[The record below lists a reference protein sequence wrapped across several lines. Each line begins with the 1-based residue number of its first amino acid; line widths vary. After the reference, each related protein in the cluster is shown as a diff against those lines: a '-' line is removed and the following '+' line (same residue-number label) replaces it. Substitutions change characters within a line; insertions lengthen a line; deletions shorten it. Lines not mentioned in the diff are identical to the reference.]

1 MEMNVFSYLLGIVQ
15 GELEALSGAG
25 ALPEGL
31 DLEGVSVEP
40 PREAEHGD
48 AACNAALVLAR
59 QARRKPREIA
69 ESLAAQL
76 EGRAEIRAVEVA
88 GPGFVNLR
96 LTDDFWRTRLAE
108 LLATGP
114 GYGAEDIGGGKA
126 VNVEYVSANPTG
138 PLHIGHARG
147 AVVGDALAN
156 LLAHMGFAVTRE
168 YYVNDAGAQVG
179 TLARSVH
186 ARYREAC
193 GEEIG
198 AIPEGLYP
206 GDYLVP
212 VGEALAARD
221 GRRWLDRPEESWL
234 PEVRDF
240 AIDAMMDLVRADL
253 DALGVRHD
261 LFRSERAL
269 VGEGRVDDA
278 YAALE
283 EAGLIYSGVLEPP
296 KGRRDEDWEPREQS
310 LFRATAFGD
319 DSDRPLRKSDGT
331 WTYFATDIAYHRDK
345 VERGFGDLID
355 VWGADHG
362 GYVKRMKAAVSALSG
377 DRAALDVK
385 ICQMVKL
392 LDDGT
397 PVAMSKRAGRFVT
410 LREVVDEVGKDV
422 VRFIMLTRRNDA
434 PLEFDLR
441 RVTEQSRDNPVFYVQ
456 YAHARACSAL
466 RRGAE
471 IVPEAELAPAALAGT
486 DLSSLDDA
494 AELELIR
501 RLCQWPR
508 VLAGAALA
516 HEPHRIAFHLQELAG
531 AFHLLWTRGK
541 DDARLRFVDAA
552 RPAETRARL
561 ALISAVKIVIAE
573 GLALFGVEPMQ
584 EMR

>member
-1 MEMNVFSYLLGIVQ
+1 MNVFSHLSEIIHKKIE
-15 GELEALSGAG
+15 ELCDAG
-25 ALPEGL
+25 ALPAGL
-31 DLEGVSVEP
+31 DLSAVQVEP

-48 AACNAALVLAR
+48 AACNAALVLAK

-69 ESLAAQL
+69 EHLAERLQ
-76 EGRAEIRAVEVA
+76 ERVEIRSVEVA

-96 LTDDFWRTRLAE
+96 LTDDFWWARLAE

-114 GYGAEDIGGGKA
+114 GYGADDLGQGQRI
-126 VNVEYVSANPTG
+126 NVEYVSANPTG
-138 PLHIGHARG
+138 PLHVGHARG

-168 YYVNDAGAQVG
+168 YYVNDAGAQVD
-179 TLARSVH
+179 TLAHSVH

-193 GEEIG
+193 GEAIG
-198 AIPEGLYP
+198 TIPEGLYP

-221 GRRWLDRPEESWL
+221 GRRWLGAPEAVWL
-234 PEVRDF
+234 PEVRSF
-240 AIDAMMDLVRADL
+240 AIDAMMDLVREDL

-278 YAALE
+278 YTALKG
-283 EAGLIYSGVLEPP
+283 AGLIYSGVLEPP
-296 KGRRDEDWEPREQS
+296 KGKRDDDWEPREQS
-310 LFRATAFGD
+310 LFRATEFGD
-319 DSDRPLRKSDGT
+319 DTDRPLRKSDGT
-331 WTYFATDIAYHRDK
+331 WTYFATDIAYHSDK
-345 VERGFGDLID
+345 IERGFADLID

-362 GYVKRMKAAVSALSG
+362 GYVKRMTAAVAAISNGS
-377 DRAALDVK
+377 AALDVK

-392 LDDGT
+392 LDDGE

-410 LREVVDEVGKDV
+410 LRDVVDEVGRDV

-441 RVTEQSRDNPVFYVQ
+441 KVLEQSRDNPVFYVQ

-471 IVPEAELAPAALAGT
+471 IVPESELTPAALAGA
-486 DLSSLDDA
+486 DLTCLDDP
-494 AELELIR
+494 AELDLIR

-516 HEPHRIAFHLQELAG
+516 HEPHRIAYHLQELAS

-541 DDARLRFVDAA
+541 DDARLRFVDAE
-552 RPAETRARL
+552 RPSETRARL
-561 ALISAVKIVIAE
+561 ALISGVRIVIAE
-573 GLALFGVEPMQ
+573 GLALFGVEPVQ

>member
-1 MEMNVFSYLLGIVQ
+1 MNVYSYLSDVIRM
-15 GELEALSGAG
+15 EIEALCDAG
-25 ALPEGL
+25 ALPAGL
-31 DLEGVSVEP
+31 DLASVSVEP

-48 AACNAALVLAR
+48 AACNAALVLAK

-69 ESLAAQL
+69 EHLAERM
-76 EGRAEIRAVEVA
+76 EGRVEIRAAEVA

-96 LTDDFWRTRLAE
+96 LTDEFWWARLSE
-108 LLATGP
+108 LLQTGP
-114 GYGAEDIGGGKA
+114 GYGATNLGGGRP

-138 PLHIGHARG
+138 PLHVGHARG
-147 AVVGDALAN
+147 TVVGDALAN

-168 YYVNDAGAQVG
+168 YYVNDAGAQVD

-193 GEEIG
+193 GEDIG
-198 AIPEGLYP
+198 TIPEGLYP
-206 GDYLVP
+206 GDYLIP

-221 GRRWLDRPEESWL
+221 GLRWLEETESAWL
-234 PEVRDF
+234 PEVRRF

-261 LFRSERAL
+261 VFRSEREL
-269 VGEGRVDDA
+269 VDEGRVDDA

-283 EAGLIYSGVLEPP
+283 AADLIYRGVLEPP
-296 KGRRDEDWEPREQS
+296 KGKRDEDWEPREQS
-310 LFRATAFGD
+310 LFRATDFGD
-319 DSDRPLRKSDGT
+319 DTDRPLRKSDGA

-345 VERGFGDLID
+345 IERGFSDLID

-362 GYVKRMKAAVSALSG
+362 GYVKRMKAAVTAISG
-377 DRAALDVK
+377 DSASLDVK

-392 LDDGT
+392 LDGGE

-410 LREVVDEVGKDV
+410 LRDVVDEVGRDV

-471 IVPEAELAPAALAGT
+471 IVPEPELASAALARA
-486 DLSSLDDA
+486 DLTSLDDP
-494 AELELIR
+494 AELDLIR

-508 VLAGAALA
+508 VLVGAAHA
-516 HEPHRIAFHLQELAG
+516 HEPHRIAFHLQELA
-531 AFHLLWTRGK
+531 ADFHLLWTRGK
-541 DDARLRFVDAA
+541 DDPRLRFVDEE
-552 RPAETRARL
+552 RPVETRARL

-573 GLALFGVEPMQ
+573 GLALFGVEPVQ

>member
-1 MEMNVFSYLLGIVQ
+1 MNVFSHLLEVVQ
-15 GELEALSGAG
+15 GEIEALSGTG
-25 ALPEGL
+25 ALPAGL
-31 DLEGVSVEP
+31 DLGAVSVEP
-40 PREAEHGD
+40 PREAAHGD

-69 ESLAAQL
+69 ESLAARL
-76 EGRAEIRAVEVA
+76 EGRAEIGAVEVA

-96 LTDDFWRTRLAE
+96 LTDDFWRARLAE
-108 LLATGP
+108 LLAAGP
-114 GYGAEDIGGGKA
+114 GYGAENLGQGRP

-138 PLHIGHARG
+138 PLHVGHARG

-168 YYVNDAGAQVG
+168 YYVNDAGAQVD

-193 GEEIG
+193 GEEVG

-212 VGEALAARD
+212 VGAALEARD
-221 GRRWLDRPEESWL
+221 GRRWLDEAEEVWL
-234 PEVRDF
+234 PEVRAF
-240 AIDAMMDLVRADL
+240 ATDAMMDLVRADL

-283 EAGLIYSGVLEPP
+283 AAGLIYRGVLEPP
-296 KGRRDEDWEPREQS
+296 KGRRDEDWEPREQT

-319 DSDRPLRKSDGT
+319 DSDRPLRKSDGS

-345 VERGFGDLID
+345 VERGFADLID

-377 DRAALDVK
+377 DGATLDIK

-392 LDDGT
+392 MEGGE

-410 LREVVDEVGKDV
+410 LREVVDEVGRDV

-466 RRGAE
+466 RRAAE
-471 IVPEAELAPAALAGT
+471 FVPEARLAPAALAGA
-486 DLSSLDDA
+486 DLSPLEDA
-494 AELELIR
+494 AELDLIR

-516 HEPHRIAFHLQELAG
+516 HEPHRIAFHLQELA
-531 AFHLLWTRGK
+531 ADFHLLWTRGR
-541 DDARLRFVDAA
+541 DDARLRFVDAE
-552 RPAETRARL
+552 RPAETLARL
-561 ALISAVKIVIAE
+561 ALISAVKIAIAE
-573 GLALFGVEPMQ
+573 GLALFGVEPVQ

>member
-1 MEMNVFSYLLGIVQ
+1 MNVFSHLSEIVRK
-15 GELEALSGAG
+15 EIEEMCDAG
-25 ALPEGL
+25 ALPAGI
-31 DLEGVSVEP
+31 DLSAVLVEP

-48 AACNAALVLAR
+48 AACNAALVLAK

-69 ESLAAQL
+69 EHLAERLQ
-76 EGRAEIRAVEVA
+76 EHAEVRSVEVA

-96 LTDDFWRTRLAE
+96 LTDDFWWARLAE

-114 GYGAEDIGGGKA
+114 GYGAGDLGQGQRI
-126 VNVEYVSANPTG
+126 NVEYVSANPTG
-138 PLHIGHARG
+138 PLHVGHARG

-168 YYVNDAGAQVG
+168 YYVNDAGAQVD

-193 GEEIG
+193 GEAIG
-198 AIPEGLYP
+198 EIPEGLYP

-212 VGEALAARD
+212 VGEALSARD
-221 GRRWLDRPEESWL
+221 GRRWLAEPEAVWL
-234 PEVRDF
+234 PEVRSF
-240 AIDAMMDLVRADL
+240 AIKAMMDLVREDL
-253 DALGVRHD
+253 DALGVQHD

-278 YAALE
+278 YTALE
-283 EAGLIYSGVLEPP
+283 GAGLIYSGVLEPP
-296 KGRRDEDWEPREQS
+296 KGKRDEDWEPREQS
-310 LFRATAFGD
+310 LFRATEFGD
-319 DSDRPLRKSDGT
+319 DTDRPLKKSDGT

-345 VERGFGDLID
+345 IERGFADLID

-362 GYVKRMKAAVSALSG
+362 GYVKRMKAAVAAISNDSAT
-377 DRAALDVK
+377 LDVK

-392 LDDGT
+392 LDDGE

-410 LREVVDEVGKDV
+410 LRDVVDEVGRDV

-441 RVTEQSRDNPVFYVQ
+441 KVLEQSRDNPVFYVQ

-471 IVPEAELAPAALAGT
+471 IVPENELTPAALASA
-486 DLSSLDDA
+486 DLTCLDDP
-494 AELELIR
+494 AELDLIR

-508 VLAGAALA
+508 VLAGAAIA
-516 HEPHRIAFHLQELAG
+516 HEPHRIAYHLQELAA

-541 DDARLRFVDAA
+541 DDARLRFVDAE
-552 RPAETRARL
+552 RPSETHARL
-561 ALISAVKIVIAE
+561 ALISAVRIVIAE
-573 GLALFGVEPMQ
+573 GLALFGVEPVQ

>member
-1 MEMNVFSYLLGIVQ
+1 MNVFSHLLDIVRSEL
-15 GELEALSGAG
+15 GELSSAG
-25 ALPEGL
+25 ELPPGL
-31 DLEGVSVEP
+31 DLSAVSVEP
-40 PREAEHGD
+40 PREAAHGD
-48 AACNAALVLAR
+48 AACNAAMVLAR

-69 ESLAAQL
+69 AQL
-76 EGRAEIRAVEVA
+76 ATRLEAHADFRSVEVA

-96 LTDDFWRTRLAE
+96 LTDEFWRARLAE

-114 GYGAEDIGGGKA
+114 GYGAQDLGRSRR
-126 VNVEYVSANPTG
+126 VNVEYVSTNPTG
-138 PLHIGHARG
+138 PLHVGHARG

-168 YYVNDAGAQVG
+168 YYVNDAGAQVD

-193 GEEIG
+193 GEAIG

-221 GRRWLDRPEESWL
+221 GRRWLEEPESDWL
-234 PEVRDF
+234 PEVRRF

-253 DALGVRHD
+253 DGLGVRHD
-261 LFRSERAL
+261 VFRSEREL
-269 VGEGRVDDA
+269 VDEGRVDDA
-278 YAALE
+278 FAALE
-283 EAGLIYSGVLEPP
+283 AAGLIYSGVLEPP
-296 KGRRDEDWEPREQS
+296 KGKRDEDWEPREQS

-319 DSDRPLRKSDGT
+319 DTDRPLRKSDGT

-345 VERGFGDLID
+345 IERGFADLID

-362 GYVKRMKAAVSALSG
+362 GYVKRMKAAVSALSA
-377 DRAALDVK
+377 DSATLDIK

-392 LDDGT
+392 LDGGE
-397 PVAMSKRAGRFVT
+397 PVAMSKRSGRFVT
-410 LREVVDEVGKDV
+410 LRDVVDEVGRDV

-434 PLEFDLR
+434 PLDFDLR

-466 RRGAE
+466 RRGAG
-471 IVPEAELAPAALAGT
+471 IVNEAELTPAALAHV
-486 DLSSLDDA
+486 DLAYLDDP
-494 AELELIR
+494 AEIDLIR

-516 HEPHRIAFHLQELAG
+516 HEPHRIAFHLQELAA
-531 AFHLLWTRGK
+531 AFHLLWTKGK
-541 DDARLRFVDAA
+541 DDVRLRFIDAE

-561 ALISAVKIVIAE
+561 ALISGVKLVIAE
-573 GLALFGVEPMQ
+573 GLALFGVEPVQ

>member
-1 MEMNVFSYLLGIVQ
+1 MNVFRYLSDVIET
-15 GELEALSGAG
+15 ELEALCNAG
-25 ALPEGL
+25 ALPAGL
-31 DLEGVSVEP
+31 DLSAVTVEP

-59 QARRKPREIA
+59 QARRKPRDIA
-69 ESLAAQL
+69 ENLAERM
-76 EGRAEIRAVEVA
+76 EGRAEVRAAEVA

-96 LTDDFWRTRLAE
+96 LTDKFWWARLAE

-114 GYGAEDIGGGKA
+114 GYGAQDLGRGQS

-138 PLHIGHARG
+138 PLHVGHARG

-156 LLAHMGFAVTRE
+156 LLKHMGFAVTRE
-168 YYVNDAGAQVG
+168 YYVNDAGAQVD

-186 ARYREAC
+186 ARYREGC
-193 GEEIG
+193 GETIG

-206 GDYLVP
+206 GDYLIP
-212 VGEALAARD
+212 VGEDLAARD
-221 GRRWLDRPEESWL
+221 GRRWLEEPEPVWL
-234 PEVRDF
+234 PEIRRF

-261 LFRSERAL
+261 VFRSEREL
-269 VGEGRVDDA
+269 VDEGRVDDA

-283 EAGLIYSGVLEPP
+283 AADLIYSGMLEPP
-296 KGRRDEDWEPREQS
+296 KGKRDEDWEPREQS

-319 DSDRPLRKSDGT
+319 DTDRPLRKSDGT

-345 VERGFGDLID
+345 IERGFTDLID

-362 GYVKRMKAAVSALSG
+362 GYVKRMKAAVSALSSNSVS
-377 DRAALDVK
+377 LDVK

-392 LDDGT
+392 LDGGE
-397 PVAMSKRAGRFVT
+397 PMAMSKRAGRFVT
-410 LREVVDEVGKDV
+410 LRDVIDEVGRDV

-441 RVTEQSRDNPVFYVQ
+441 QVTEQSRDNPVFYVQ

-466 RRGAE
+466 RRGAG
-471 IVPEAELAPAALAGT
+471 VLPESELAPSALARA
-486 DLSSLDDA
+486 DLACLDDQ
-494 AELELIR
+494 AELDLIR

-508 VLAGAALA
+508 VLTGAALA
-516 HEPHRIAFHLQELAG
+516 HEPHRIAFHLQELAA

-541 DDARLRFVDAA
+541 DDPRLRIVDAE

-573 GLALFGVEPMQ
+573 GLALFGVEPVQ

>member
-1 MEMNVFSYLLGIVQ
+1 MNVFSYLSDIVE
-15 GELEALSGAG
+15 GEIEALSAAG
-25 ALPEGL
+25 ALPAGL
-31 DLEGVSVEP
+31 DLSAVSVEP
-40 PREAEHGD
+40 PREAAHGD

-69 ESLAAQL
+69 GMLAARL
-76 EGRAEIRAVEVA
+76 EEQAEIRAVEVA

-96 LTDDFWRTRLAE
+96 LSDDFWRARLAG

-114 GYGAEDIGGGKA
+114 GYGAEDLGRGRR

-138 PLHIGHARG
+138 PLHVGHARG

-156 LLAHMGFAVTRE
+156 LLQHMGFAVTRE
-168 YYVNDAGAQVG
+168 YYVNDAGAQVD

-193 GEEIG
+193 GEAVG

-212 VGEALAARD
+212 VGAALAARD
-221 GRRWLDRPEESWL
+221 GRRWLGEPEAAWL
-234 PEVRDF
+234 PEVRRF
-240 AIDAMMDLVRADL
+240 ATDAMMDLVRGDL

-278 YAALE
+278 CAALE
-283 EAGLIYSGVLEPP
+283 AAGLIYRGVLDAP
-296 KGRRDEDWEPREQS
+296 KGKRDEDWEPREQS

-319 DSDRPLRKSDGT
+319 DSDRPLAKSDGS

-345 VERGFGDLID
+345 IERGFADLID

-362 GYVKRMKAAVSALSG
+362 GYVKRMKAAVSALSDG
-377 DRAALDVK
+377 DAALDVK

-392 LDDGT
+392 LDGGE

-410 LREVVDEVGKDV
+410 LRDVVDEVGRDV

-471 IVPEAELAPAALAGT
+471 VVPEAELAPAALARA
-486 DLSSLDDA
+486 DLAALDDA
-494 AELELIR
+494 AELDLIR

-516 HEPHRIAFHLQELAG
+516 HEPHRIAFHLQELSG

-541 DDARLRFVDAA
+541 DDARLRFVDAE

-561 ALISAVKIVIAE
+561 ALISGVKIVIAE
-573 GLALFGVEPMQ
+573 GLALFGVEPVQ
-584 EMR
+584 EM

>member
-1 MEMNVFSYLLGIVQ
+1 MNVFSYLSDSVRA
-15 GELEALSGAG
+15 ELEALCEAG
-25 ALPEGL
+25 ALPAGL
-31 DLEGVSVEP
+31 DLSSVSVEP
-40 PREAEHGD
+40 PREVEHGD
-48 AACNAALVLAR
+48 AACNAALVLAK
-59 QARRKPREIA
+59 QARRKPRDIA
-69 ESLAAQL
+69 ERLAERM
-76 EGRAEIRAVEVA
+76 EGRAEIRAAEVA

-96 LTDDFWRTRLAE
+96 LTDEFWWARLAE
-108 LLATGP
+108 LLETGA
-114 GYGAEDIGGGKA
+114 GYGATNLGGGQP

-138 PLHIGHARG
+138 PLHVGHARG

-156 LLAHMGFAVTRE
+156 LLSHMGFAVTRE
-168 YYVNDAGAQVG
+168 YYVNDAGAQVD

-193 GEEIG
+193 GETIG
-198 AIPEGLYP
+198 TIAEGLYP

-221 GRRWLDRPEESWL
+221 GRRWLDEPESVWL
-234 PEVRDF
+234 PEVRRF
-240 AIDAMMDLVRADL
+240 ATQAMMDLVRADL

-261 LFRSERAL
+261 LFRSEREL

-283 EAGLIYSGVLEPP
+283 AADLIYSGVLEPP
-296 KGRRDEDWEPREQS
+296 KGKRDEDWEPREQS
-310 LFRATAFGD
+310 LFRATSFGD
-319 DSDRPLRKSDGT
+319 DTDRALRKSDGT

-345 VERGFGDLID
+345 IERGFADLID

-362 GYVKRMKAAVSALSG
+362 GYVKRMKAAVSAVSG
-377 DRAALDVK
+377 DSASLDVK

-392 LDDGT
+392 LDGGE

-410 LREVVDEVGKDV
+410 LRDVVDEVGRDV

-466 RRGAE
+466 RRGSG
-471 IVPEAELAPAALAGT
+471 IVPESELTPSALACADLARLENPAEL
-486 DLSSLDDA
+486 D
-494 AELELIR
+494 LIR

-508 VLAGAALA
+508 VLAGAAHA
-516 HEPHRIAFHLQELAG
+516 HEPHRIAFHLQELAA

-541 DDARLRFVDAA
+541 DDPRLRIVDGE

-573 GLALFGVEPMQ
+573 GLALFGVEPVQ

>member
-1 MEMNVFSYLLGIVQ
+1 MNVFSHLTCVIHEEIERLCK
-15 GELEALSGAG
+15 AG
-25 ALPEGL
+25 TLPAGL
-31 DLEGVSVEP
+31 DLSAVSVEP

-48 AACNAALVLAR
+48 AACNAALVLAK

-69 ESLAAQL
+69 EHLAERLQ
-76 EGRAEIRAVEVA
+76 ERAECRSVEVA

-96 LTDDFWRTRLAE
+96 LTADFWWARLAE
-108 LLATGP
+108 LLTTGP
-114 GYGAEDIGGGKA
+114 GYGADDLGHGRRI
-126 VNVEYVSANPTG
+126 NVEYVSANPTG
-138 PLHIGHARG
+138 PLHVGHARG

-168 YYVNDAGAQVG
+168 YYVNDAGAQVD

-193 GEEIG
+193 GETIG

-212 VGEALAARD
+212 VGAALADRD
-221 GRRWLDRPEESWL
+221 GRRWLEEPESVWL
-234 PEVRDF
+234 PKIRSF
-240 AIDAMMDLVRADL
+240 AIEAMMDLVGEDL
-253 DALGVRHD
+253 ETLGVRHD
-261 LFRSERAL
+261 LFRSEHAL

-278 YAALE
+278 YAVLE
-283 EAGLIYSGVLEPP
+283 KAGLIYDGVLEPP
-296 KGRRDEDWEPREQS
+296 KGKRDEDWEPREQS

-319 DSDRPLRKSDGT
+319 DTDRPLRKSDGT

-345 VERGFGDLID
+345 IERGFAEMID

-362 GYVKRMKAAVSALSG
+362 GYVKRMKAAVSALSNE
-377 DRAALDVK
+377 AATLDVK

-392 LDDGT
+392 LDDGE

-410 LREVVDEVGKDV
+410 LRDVVDEVGRDV

-441 RVTEQSRDNPVFYVQ
+441 KVLEQSRDNPVFYVQ

-471 IVPEAELAPAALAGT
+471 LVPEAELTPAALART
-486 DLSSLDDA
+486 DFTCLDDP
-494 AELELIR
+494 AELDLIR

-516 HEPHRIAFHLQELAG
+516 HEPHRLAFHLQELAG

-541 DDARLRFVDAA
+541 DDARLRFVDAE

-573 GLALFGVEPMQ
+573 GLALFGVEPVQ

>member
-1 MEMNVFSYLLGIVQ
+1 MNVFSYLLEVIQ
-15 GELEALSGAG
+15 GEIQGLSSAG
-25 ALPEGL
+25 TLPAGL
-31 DLEGVSVEP
+31 DLGAVSVEP
-40 PREAEHGD
+40 PREAAHGD

-59 QARRKPREIA
+59 QVRRKPREIA
-69 ESLAAQL
+69 DSLAARL

-96 LTDDFWRTRLAE
+96 LTDEFWRARLAE
-108 LLATGP
+108 LLATGA
-114 GYGAEDIGGGKA
+114 GYGAEDIGQGRP

-138 PLHIGHARG
+138 PLHVGHARG

-156 LLAHMGFAVTRE
+156 LLQHMGFAVTRE
-168 YYVNDAGAQVG
+168 YYVNDAGAQVD

-193 GEEIG
+193 GEAIG

-221 GRRWLDRPEESWL
+221 GRRWLDEAEEAWL
-234 PEVRDF
+234 PEIRAF
-240 AIDAMMDLVRADL
+240 ATCAMMDLVRADL
-253 DALGVRHD
+253 EALGVRHD

-269 VGEGRVDDA
+269 VGEGRVDGA

-283 EAGLIYSGVLEPP
+283 ADGLIYRGVLEPP
-296 KGRRDEDWEPREQS
+296 KGKRDEDWEPREQS

-345 VERGFGDLID
+345 VERGFSDLID

-377 DRAALDVK
+377 DGARLDVK

-410 LREVVDEVGKDV
+410 LREVVDEVGRDV

-471 IVPEAELAPAALAGT
+471 VVPEAALAPAALAGI
-486 DLSSLDDA
+486 DLSALEDA
-494 AELELIR
+494 AELDLIR
-501 RLCQWPR
+501 RLCQWPK
-508 VLAGAALA
+508 VLAGATLA

-541 DDARLRFVDAA
+541 DDPRLRFVDAE
-552 RPAETRARL
+552 RPAETLARL
-561 ALISAVKIVIAE
+561 ALIGAVKIVIAE
-573 GLALFGVEPMQ
+573 GLALFGVEPVQ

>member
-1 MEMNVFSYLLGIVQ
+1 MNVFSYLLEVIQ
-15 GELEALSGAG
+15 GEIENLSSAG
-25 ALPEGL
+25 TLPDGL
-31 DLEGVSVEP
+31 DLGAVSVEP
-40 PREAEHGD
+40 PREAAHGD

-69 ESLAAQL
+69 DSLAARL
-76 EGRAEIRAVEVA
+76 EERAEIRAVEVA

-96 LTDDFWRTRLAE
+96 LTDDFWRARLAE
-108 LLATGP
+108 LLATGA
-114 GYGAEDIGGGKA
+114 GYGAENLGQGRP

-138 PLHIGHARG
+138 PLHVGHARG

-156 LLAHMGFAVTRE
+156 LLQHMGFAVTRE
-168 YYVNDAGAQVG
+168 YYVNDAGAQVD

-193 GEEIG
+193 GEAIG

-212 VGEALAARD
+212 VGAALAARD
-221 GRRWLDRPEESWL
+221 GRRWLDRPEEDWL
-234 PEVRDF
+234 PEVRTF
-240 AIDAMMDLVRADL
+240 AIEAMMDLVRADL

-283 EAGLIYSGVLEPP
+283 ADGLIYRGVLEPP
-296 KGRRDEDWEPREQS
+296 KGKRDEDWEPREQS

-345 VERGFGDLID
+345 VERGFSELID

-362 GYVKRMKAAVSALSG
+362 GYVQRMKAAVSALSG
-377 DRAALDVK
+377 EGATLDVK

-392 LDDGT
+392 LDGGT

-466 RRGAE
+466 RRGAKV
-471 IVPEAELAPAALAGT
+471 VPEAALAPAALAGI
-486 DLSSLDDA
+486 DLSSLEDA
-494 AELELIR
+494 AELDLIR
-501 RLCQWPR
+501 RLCLWPK
-508 VLAGAALA
+508 VLAGATLA

-541 DDARLRFVDAA
+541 DDPRLRFVDAE
-552 RPAETRARL
+552 RPAKTLARL
-561 ALISAVKIVIAE
+561 ALISALKIVIAE
-573 GLALFGVEPMQ
+573 GLALFGVEPVQ

>member
-1 MEMNVFSYLLGIVQ
+1 MNVFSYLSDVIQV
-15 GELEALSGAG
+15 EIEAMSGAG
-25 ALPEGL
+25 LLPRGL
-31 DLEGVSVEP
+31 DLSAVLVEP

-48 AACNAALVLAR
+48 AACNAALVLAK

-69 ESLAAQL
+69 QNLAERLQ
-76 EGRAEIRAVEVA
+76 GRADIRAVEVA

-96 LTDDFWRTRLAE
+96 LTDEFWWARLAE
-108 LLATGP
+108 LLQTGP
-114 GYGAEDIGGGKA
+114 GYGATDLGRGRA

-138 PLHIGHARG
+138 PLHVGHARG

-156 LLAHMGFAVTRE
+156 LLSHMGFAVTRE
-168 YYVNDAGAQVG
+168 YYVNDAGAQVDM
-179 TLARSVH
+179 LARSVH

-193 GEEIG
+193 GETIG

-221 GRRWLDRPEESWL
+221 GRRWLEEPESAWL
-234 PEVRDF
+234 PEIRRF
-240 AIDAMMDLVRADL
+240 ATDAMMDLVRADL
-253 DALGVRHD
+253 EALGVRHD

-283 EAGLIYSGVLEPP
+283 GSDLIYRGVLEPP
-296 KGRRDEDWEPREQS
+296 KGKRDEDWEPREQS

-319 DSDRPLRKSDGT
+319 DTDRPLRKSDGT

-345 VERGFGDLID
+345 IERGFTDLID

-377 DRAALDVK
+377 DSASLDVK

-392 LDDGT
+392 LDGGE

-410 LREVVDEVGKDV
+410 LRDVVDEVGRDV

-434 PLEFDLR
+434 PLEFDLN

-471 IVPEAELAPAALAGT
+471 IVPEPELAPAALARV
-486 DLSSLDDA
+486 DLTCLDDP
-494 AELELIR
+494 AELDLIR
-501 RLCQWPR
+501 LLCQWPR
-508 VLAGAALA
+508 VLEGAALT
-516 HEPHRIAFHLQELAG
+516 HEPHRIAFYLHDLAG

-541 DDARLRFVDAA
+541 DDPRLRIVDGE
-552 RPAETRARL
+552 RLAETRARL
-561 ALISAVKIVIAE
+561 ALISALKIVIAE
-573 GLALFGVEPMQ
+573 GLALFGVEPVQ

>member
-1 MEMNVFSYLLGIVQ
+1 MNVFNHLLGVIRA
-15 GELEALSGAG
+15 ELNAMGSAG
-25 ALPEGL
+25 ALPADL
-31 DLEGVSVEP
+31 DLSAVSVEP
-40 PREAEHGD
+40 PRDAAHGD

-59 QARRKPREIA
+59 QARRAPRAIA
-69 ESLAAQL
+69 EMLAARL
-76 EGRAEIRAVEVA
+76 EGRAEICKVEVA

-96 LTDDFWRTRLAE
+96 LTDEFWRARLAE
-108 LLATGP
+108 LLAAGP
-114 GYGAEDIGGGKA
+114 GYGAENLGRGRR

-168 YYVNDAGAQVG
+168 YYVNDAGAQVD

-193 GEEIG
+193 GEAGG
-198 AIPEGLYP
+198 AIPQGLYP
-206 GDYLVP
+206 GDYLIP
-212 VGEALAARD
+212 VGKALAARD
-221 GRRWLDRPEESWL
+221 GRRWLGKPEAVWL
-234 PEVRDF
+234 PELRRF
-240 AIDAMMDLVRADL
+240 AISAMMDLVRADL

-261 LFRSERAL
+261 LFRSEREL
-269 VGEGRVDDA
+269 VGAGRVDDA
-278 YAALE
+278 YGALE
-283 EAGLIYSGVLEPP
+283 DAGHIYRGVPKPP
-296 KGRRDEDWEPREQS
+296 KGKREQDWEPREQS

-319 DSDRPLRKSDGT
+319 DSDRALRKSDGS

-345 VERGFGDLID
+345 FERGFCDLID
-355 VWGADHG
+355 VWGADHN

-377 DRAALDVK
+377 DAATLDVK
-385 ICQMVKL
+385 LCQMVKL
-392 LDDGT
+392 LDGGK
-397 PVAMSKRAGRFVT
+397 PVAMSKRAGHFVT
-410 LREVVDEVGKDV
+410 LREVVDKVGKDV

-471 IVPEAELAPAALAGT
+471 IVPEAELAPAALARA
-486 DLSSLDDA
+486 DLASLDDA
-494 AELELIR
+494 AELDLIR

-541 DDARLRFVDAA
+541 DDPRLRFVDGA

-561 ALISAVKIVIAE
+561 ALISGVRLVIAE
-573 GLALFGVEPMQ
+573 GLALFGAEAVQ

>member
-1 MEMNVFSYLLGIVQ
+1 MNVFSHLSEIIHKEIE
-15 GELEALSGAG
+15 ELCDAG
-25 ALPEGL
+25 ALPAGL
-31 DLEGVSVEP
+31 DLSAVQVEP

-48 AACNAALVLAR
+48 AACNAALVLAK

-69 ESLAAQL
+69 EQLAERLRERVA
-76 EGRAEIRAVEVA
+76 IRSVEVA

-96 LTDDFWRTRLAE
+96 LTDDFWWARLAE

-114 GYGAEDIGGGKA
+114 GYGADDLGQGRRT
-126 VNVEYVSANPTG
+126 NVEYVSANPTG
-138 PLHIGHARG
+138 PLHVGHARG

-168 YYVNDAGAQVG
+168 YYVNDAGAQVD

-193 GEEIG
+193 GEVIG

-221 GRRWLDRPEESWL
+221 GRRWLEEPEAVWL
-234 PEVRDF
+234 PEIRSF
-240 AIDAMMDLVRADL
+240 AIDAMMDLVREDL

-283 EAGLIYSGVLEPP
+283 GAGLIYSGVLEPP
-296 KGRRDEDWEPREQS
+296 KGKRDDDWEPREQS
-310 LFRATAFGD
+310 LFRATEFGD
-319 DSDRPLRKSDGT
+319 DTDRPLKKSDGT

-345 VERGFGDLID
+345 IERGFADLID
-355 VWGADHG
+355 VWGADHS
-362 GYVKRMKAAVSALSG
+362 GYVKRMTAAVAAISNGS
-377 DRAALDVK
+377 AALDVK

-392 LDDGT
+392 LDDGE

-410 LREVVDEVGKDV
+410 LRDVVDEVGRDV

-441 RVTEQSRDNPVFYVQ
+441 KVLEQSRDNPVFYVQ
-456 YAHARACSAL
+456 YANARACSAL

-471 IVPEAELAPAALAGT
+471 IVPENELTPTALAGA
-486 DLSSLDDA
+486 DLTCLDDP
-494 AELELIR
+494 AELDLIR

-516 HEPHRIAFHLQELAG
+516 HEPHRIAYHLQELAG
-531 AFHLLWTRGK
+531 DFHLLWTRGK
-541 DDARLRFVDAA
+541 DDARLRFVDAE
-552 RPAETRARL
+552 RPSETRARL
-561 ALISAVKIVIAE
+561 ALISGVKIVIAE
-573 GLALFGVEPMQ
+573 GLALFGVEPVQ

>member
-1 MEMNVFSYLLGIVQ
+1 MNVFSH
-15 GELEALSGAG
+15 LSEVIHKEIEEVCDAG
-25 ALPEGL
+25 ALPAGI
-31 DLEGVSVEP
+31 DLSAVQVEP

-48 AACNAALVLAR
+48 AACNAALVLAK

-69 ESLAAQL
+69 EQLAERL
-76 EGRAEIRAVEVA
+76 RERVEIRSVEVA

-96 LTDDFWRTRLAE
+96 LTDDFWWARLAE

-114 GYGAEDIGGGKA
+114 GYGADDLGQGQRI
-126 VNVEYVSANPTG
+126 NVEYVSANPTG
-138 PLHIGHARG
+138 PLHVGHARG

-156 LLAHMGFAVTRE
+156 LLAHLGFAVTRE
-168 YYVNDAGAQVG
+168 YYVNDAGAQVDA
-179 TLARSVH
+179 LARSVH

-193 GEEIG
+193 GEAIG
-198 AIPEGLYP
+198 EIPEGLYP

-221 GRRWLDRPEESWL
+221 GRRWLAEPEAVWL
-234 PEVRDF
+234 PEVRSF
-240 AIDAMMDLVRADL
+240 AIKAMMDLVREDL

-269 VGEGRVDDA
+269 VGEGRVDDS

-283 EAGLIYSGVLEPP
+283 GAGLIYSGVLEPP
-296 KGRRDEDWEPREQS
+296 KGKRDEDWEPREQS
-310 LFRATAFGD
+310 LFRATEFGD
-319 DSDRPLRKSDGT
+319 DTDRPLRKSDGT

-345 VERGFGDLID
+345 IERGFADLID

-362 GYVKRMKAAVSALSG
+362 GYVKRMKAAVAAISNDSAT
-377 DRAALDVK
+377 LDVK

-392 LDDGT
+392 LDDGE

-410 LREVVDEVGKDV
+410 LRDVVDEVGRDV

-441 RVTEQSRDNPVFYVQ
+441 KVLEQSRDNPVFYVQ

-471 IVPEAELAPAALAGT
+471 IVPENELTPAALAGA
-486 DLSSLDDA
+486 DLTCLDNP
-494 AELELIR
+494 AELDLIR

-508 VLAGAALA
+508 VLAGAAIA
-516 HEPHRIAFHLQELAG
+516 HEPHRIAYHLQELAG

-541 DDARLRFVDAA
+541 DDARLRFVDAE
-552 RPAETRARL
+552 RPSETRARL
-561 ALISAVKIVIAE
+561 ALISGVRIVIAE
-573 GLALFGVEPMQ
+573 GLALFGVEPVQ

>member
-1 MEMNVFSYLLGIVQ
+1 MNVFSYLSGVIHEEIEELGN
-15 GELEALSGAG
+15 AG
-25 ALPEGL
+25 ALPAGL
-31 DLEGVSVEP
+31 DLSAVLVEP
-40 PREAEHGD
+40 PRDAEHGD
-48 AACNAALVLAR
+48 AACNAALVLAK

-69 ESLAAQL
+69 GHLAERLQVHPQ
-76 EGRAEIRAVEVA
+76 IRAAEVA

-96 LTDDFWRTRLAE
+96 LTNEFWWARLAE
-108 LLATGP
+108 LLVTGS
-114 GYGAEDIGGGKA
+114 GYGAHDLGQGRRI
-126 VNVEYVSANPTG
+126 NVEYVSTNPTG
-138 PLHIGHARG
+138 PLHVGHARG

-156 LLAHMGFAVTRE
+156 LLSHMGFDVTRE
-168 YYVNDAGAQVG
+168 YYVNDAGAQVD

-193 GEEIG
+193 GETIG

-221 GRRWLDRPEESWL
+221 GRRWLEEPESAWL
-234 PEVRDF
+234 PEVRSF
-240 AIDAMMDLVRADL
+240 AIDAMMGLIRDDL

-261 LFRSERAL
+261 VFSSERAL
-269 VGEGRVDDA
+269 VAEGRVDDA
-278 YAALE
+278 YGSLE
-283 EAGLIYSGVLEPP
+283 GSDLIYRGVLEPP
-296 KGRRDEDWEPREQS
+296 KGKRDEDWEPREQD
-310 LFRATAFGD
+310 LFRATSFGD
-319 DSDRPLRKSDGT
+319 DTDRPLRKSDGT

-345 VERGFGDLID
+345 IERGFSDLID

-362 GYVKRMKAAVSALSG
+362 GYVKRMKAAVSAISG
-377 DRAALDVK
+377 DSATLDVK

-392 LDDGT
+392 LDGGE

-410 LREVVDEVGKDV
+410 LRDVVDEVGRDV

-441 RVTEQSRDNPVFYVQ
+441 RVLEQSRDNPVFYVQ

-471 IVPEAELAPAALAGT
+471 VVPEAELTPVLLARA
-486 DLSSLDDA
+486 DLSCLHDP
-494 AELELIR
+494 AELDLIR

-516 HEPHRIAFHLQELAG
+516 HEPHRIAFHLHETA
-531 AFHLLWTRGK
+531 ADFHLLWTRGK
-541 DDARLRFVDAA
+541 DDSRLRIVDSE
-552 RPAETRARL
+552 RPDETRARL

-573 GLALFGVEPMQ
+573 GLALFGVEPVQ

>member
-1 MEMNVFSYLLGIVQ
+1 MNVFSYLSEVIH
-15 GELEALSGAG
+15 GEIEGMCDAG
-25 ALPEGL
+25 VLPASL
-31 DLEGVSVEP
+31 DLSAVLVEP

-48 AACNAALVLAR
+48 AACNAALVLAK

-69 ESLAAQL
+69 ENLAERL
-76 EGRAEIRAVEVA
+76 RERAELRSVEVA

-96 LTDDFWRTRLAE
+96 LTDDFWWARLVE
-108 LLATGP
+108 LLTTGP
-114 GYGAEDIGGGKA
+114 GYGADDLGQGRRI
-126 VNVEYVSANPTG
+126 NVEYVSANPTG
-138 PLHIGHARG
+138 PLHVGHARG

-168 YYVNDAGAQVG
+168 YYVNDAGAQVD

-193 GEEIG
+193 GEAIG
-198 AIPEGLYP
+198 DIPEGLYP

-212 VGEALAARD
+212 VGEALAARA
-221 GRRWLDRPEESWL
+221 GRRWLEEPESVWL
-234 PEVRDF
+234 PEVRTF
-240 AIDAMMDLVRADL
+240 AIDAMMDLVREDL
-253 DALGVRHD
+253 EALGVRHD

-269 VGEGRVDDA
+269 VGEGKVDDA
-278 YAALE
+278 YATLE
-283 EAGLIYSGVLEPP
+283 GDGLIYSGVLEPP
-296 KGRRDEDWEPREQS
+296 KGKRDDDWEPREQS
-310 LFRATAFGD
+310 LFRATEFGD
-319 DSDRPLRKSDGT
+319 DTDRPLRKSDGT

-345 VERGFGDLID
+345 IERGFADLID
-355 VWGADHG
+355 VWGADHS
-362 GYVKRMKAAVSALSG
+362 GYVKRMKAAVAAISNDS
-377 DRAALDVK
+377 AALDVK

-392 LDDGT
+392 LDDGE

-410 LREVVDEVGKDV
+410 LRDVVDEVGRDV

-441 RVTEQSRDNPVFYVQ
+441 KVLEQSRDNPVFYVQ

-471 IVPEAELAPAALAGT
+471 VVPEAELSPTALARA
-486 DLSSLDDA
+486 DLSCLGDP
-494 AELELIR
+494 AEVDLIR

-516 HEPHRIAFHLQELAG
+516 HEPHRIAFHLQELA
-531 AFHLLWTRGK
+531 ADFHLFWTRGK
-541 DDARLRFVDAA
+541 DDSRLRIVDAE
-552 RPAETRARL
+552 RPDETRARL

-573 GLALFGVEPMQ
+573 GLALFGVEPVQ

>member
-1 MEMNVFSYLLGIVQ
+1 MNVFSHLSEVIHKEIE
-15 GELEALSGAG
+15 ELCDAG
-25 ALPEGL
+25 ALPAGI
-31 DLEGVSVEP
+31 DLSAVQVEP

-48 AACNAALVLAR
+48 AACNAALVLAK

-69 ESLAAQL
+69 EQLAERL
-76 EGRAEIRAVEVA
+76 RERAEIRSVEVA

-96 LTDDFWRTRLAE
+96 LTDDFWWARLAE

-114 GYGAEDIGGGKA
+114 GYGADDLGQGRRI
-126 VNVEYVSANPTG
+126 NVEYVSANPTG
-138 PLHIGHARG
+138 PLHVGHARG

-168 YYVNDAGAQVG
+168 YYVNDAGAQVD

-186 ARYREAC
+186 ARYREAR
-193 GEEIG
+193 GEAIG
-198 AIPEGLYP
+198 EIPEGLYP

-221 GRRWLDRPEESWL
+221 GRRWLEEPEAVWL
-234 PEVRDF
+234 PEVRSF
-240 AIDAMMDLVRADL
+240 AIKAMMDLVREDL

-269 VGEGRVDDA
+269 VGEGQVDDS

-283 EAGLIYSGVLEPP
+283 GAGLIYSGVLEPP
-296 KGRRDEDWEPREQS
+296 KGKRDDDWEPREQS
-310 LFRATAFGD
+310 LFRATEFGD
-319 DSDRPLRKSDGT
+319 DTDRPLKKSDGT

-345 VERGFGDLID
+345 IERGFADLID

-362 GYVKRMKAAVSALSG
+362 GYVKRMKAAVAAISNDSAT
-377 DRAALDVK
+377 LDVK

-392 LDDGT
+392 LDDGE

-410 LREVVDEVGKDV
+410 LRDVVDEVGRDV

-441 RVTEQSRDNPVFYVQ
+441 KVLEQSRDNPVFYVQ

-471 IVPEAELAPAALAGT
+471 IVPENELTPAALAGA
-486 DLSSLDDA
+486 DLTYLDNP
-494 AELELIR
+494 AELDLIR

-516 HEPHRIAFHLQELAG
+516 HEPHRIAYHLQDLAG

-541 DDARLRFVDAA
+541 DDARLRFVDAE
-552 RPAETRARL
+552 RPSETRARL
-561 ALISAVKIVIAE
+561 ALISGVRIVIAE
-573 GLALFGVEPMQ
+573 GLALFGVEPVQ

>member
-1 MEMNVFSYLLGIVQ
+1 MNVFSHLSEVIHKEIE
-15 GELEALSGAG
+15 ELRDAG
-25 ALPEGL
+25 ALPAGI
-31 DLEGVSVEP
+31 DLSAVQVEP

-48 AACNAALVLAR
+48 AACNAALVLAK

-69 ESLAAQL
+69 EQLAERL
-76 EGRAEIRAVEVA
+76 REHVEIRSVEVA

-96 LTDDFWRTRLAE
+96 LTDEFWWARLAA
-108 LLATGP
+108 LLAFGP
-114 GYGAEDIGGGKA
+114 GYGADDLGQGRRI
-126 VNVEYVSANPTG
+126 NVEYVSANPTG
-138 PLHIGHARG
+138 PLHVGHARG

-168 YYVNDAGAQVG
+168 YYVNDAGAQVD

-193 GEEIG
+193 GEAIG
-198 AIPEGLYP
+198 EIPEGLYP

-221 GRRWLDRPEESWL
+221 GRRWLEEPEAVWL
-234 PEVRDF
+234 PEVRSF
-240 AIDAMMDLVRADL
+240 AIKAMMDLVREDL

-269 VGEGRVDDA
+269 VGEGRVDDS

-283 EAGLIYSGVLEPP
+283 GAGLIYSGVLEPP
-296 KGRRDEDWEPREQS
+296 KGKRDEDWEPREQS
-310 LFRATAFGD
+310 LFRATEFGD
-319 DSDRPLRKSDGT
+319 DTDRPLKKSDGT

-345 VERGFGDLID
+345 IERGFADLID

-362 GYVKRMKAAVSALSG
+362 GYVKRMKAAVAAISNDSAT
-377 DRAALDVK
+377 LDVK

-392 LDDGT
+392 LDDGE

-410 LREVVDEVGKDV
+410 LRDVVDEVGRDV

-441 RVTEQSRDNPVFYVQ
+441 KVLEQSRDNPVFYVQ

-471 IVPEAELAPAALAGT
+471 IVPESELTPAALAGA
-486 DLSSLDDA
+486 DLTCLDNP
-494 AELELIR
+494 AELDLIR

-508 VLAGAALA
+508 VLAGAATA
-516 HEPHRIAFHLQELAG
+516 HEPHRIAYHLQELAG

-541 DDARLRFVDAA
+541 DDARLRFVDAE
-552 RPAETRARL
+552 RPSETRARL
-561 ALISAVKIVIAE
+561 ALISGVKIVIAE
-573 GLALFGVEPMQ
+573 GLALFGVEPVQ

>member
-1 MEMNVFSYLLGIVQ
+1 MNVFSHLSEVIHKEIE
-15 GELEALSGAG
+15 ELCDAG
-25 ALPEGL
+25 ALPAGI
-31 DLEGVSVEP
+31 DLSAVQVEP
-40 PREAEHGD
+40 PREAERGD
-48 AACNAALVLAR
+48 AACNAALVLAK

-69 ESLAAQL
+69 EHLAERLQ
-76 EGRAEIRAVEVA
+76 EHVEVRSVEIA

-96 LTDDFWRTRLAE
+96 LTDDFWWARLAE

-114 GYGAEDIGGGKA
+114 GYGADDLGQGQRI
-126 VNVEYVSANPTG
+126 NVEYVSANPTG
-138 PLHIGHARG
+138 PLHVGHARG

-168 YYVNDAGAQVG
+168 YYVNDAGAQVD

-193 GEEIG
+193 GEAIG
-198 AIPEGLYP
+198 EIPEGLYP

-221 GRRWLDRPEESWL
+221 GRRWLEEPEVVWL
-234 PEVRDF
+234 PEVRNF
-240 AIDAMMDLVRADL
+240 AIDAMMDLVREDL
-253 DALGVRHD
+253 DALGVQHD

-269 VGEGRVDDA
+269 VGEGRVDDS

-283 EAGLIYSGVLEPP
+283 GAGLIYSGVLEPP
-296 KGRRDEDWEPREQS
+296 KGKRDEDWEPREQS
-310 LFRATAFGD
+310 LFRATEFGD
-319 DSDRPLRKSDGT
+319 DTDRPLKKSDGT

-345 VERGFGDLID
+345 IERGFADLID

-362 GYVKRMKAAVSALSG
+362 GYVKRMKAAVAAISNDSAT
-377 DRAALDVK
+377 LDVK

-392 LDDGT
+392 LDDGE

-410 LREVVDEVGKDV
+410 LRDVVDEVGRDV

-441 RVTEQSRDNPVFYVQ
+441 KVLEQSRDNPVFYVQ

-471 IVPEAELAPAALAGT
+471 IVPENELTPAALASA
-486 DLSSLDDA
+486 DLTCLDDP
-494 AELELIR
+494 AELDLIR

-508 VLAGAALA
+508 VLAGAAIA
-516 HEPHRIAFHLQELAG
+516 HEPHRIAYHLQELAG

-541 DDARLRFVDAA
+541 DDARLRFVDAE
-552 RPAETRARL
+552 RPSETRARL
-561 ALISAVKIVIAE
+561 ALISAVRTVIAE
-573 GLALFGVEPMQ
+573 GLALFGVEPVQ

>member
-1 MEMNVFSYLLGIVQ
+1 MNVFSYLSDVVQ
-15 GELEALSGAG
+15 VEIEAMSEAG
-25 ALPEGL
+25 LLPRGL
-31 DLEGVSVEP
+31 DLSAVSVEP

-48 AACNAALVLAR
+48 AACNAALVLAK

-69 ESLAAQL
+69 QNLAERLQ
-76 EGRAEIRAVEVA
+76 GRADIRAVEVA

-96 LTDDFWRTRLAE
+96 LTDEFWWARLAE
-108 LLATGP
+108 LLQTGP
-114 GYGAEDIGGGKA
+114 GYGATDLGRGRA

-138 PLHIGHARG
+138 PLHVGHARG

-156 LLAHMGFAVTRE
+156 LLSHMGFAVTRE
-168 YYVNDAGAQVG
+168 YYVNDAGAQVD

-193 GEEIG
+193 GETIG

-221 GRRWLDRPEESWL
+221 GRRWLEEPESAWL
-234 PEVRDF
+234 PEIRRF
-240 AIDAMMDLVRADL
+240 ATDAMMDLVRADL
-253 DALGVRHD
+253 EALGVRHD

-283 EAGLIYSGVLEPP
+283 GSDLIYRGVLEPP
-296 KGRRDEDWEPREQS
+296 KGKRDEDWEPREQS
-310 LFRATAFGD
+310 LFRAAAFGD
-319 DSDRPLRKSDGT
+319 DTDRPLRKSDGT

-345 VERGFGDLID
+345 IERGFTDLID

-377 DRAALDVK
+377 DSASLDVK

-392 LDDGT
+392 LDGGE
-397 PVAMSKRAGRFVT
+397 PVAMSKRSGRFVT
-410 LREVVDEVGKDV
+410 LRDVVDEVGRDV

-434 PLEFDLR
+434 PLEFDLN

-471 IVPEAELAPAALAGT
+471 IVPEPELAPAALARV
-486 DLSSLDDA
+486 DLACLDDP
-494 AELELIR
+494 AELDLIR
-501 RLCQWPR
+501 LLCQWPR
-508 VLAGAALA
+508 VLAGAALT
-516 HEPHRIAFHLQELAG
+516 HEPHRIAFYLYDLAG

-541 DDARLRFVDAA
+541 DDPRLRIVDGE
-552 RPAETRARL
+552 RLAETRARL
-561 ALISAVKIVIAE
+561 ALISALKIVIAE
-573 GLALFGVEPMQ
+573 GLALFGVEPVQ

>member
-1 MEMNVFSYLLGIVQ
+1 MNVFSHLSEIIRREIE
-15 GELEALSGAG
+15 ELCDAG
-25 ALPEGL
+25 ALPAGI
-31 DLEGVSVEP
+31 DLSAVQVEP

-48 AACNAALVLAR
+48 AACNAALVLAK
-59 QARRKPREIA
+59 QARCKPREIA
-69 ESLAAQL
+69 EHLAKRL
-76 EGRAEIRAVEVA
+76 RERAEIRSVEVA

-96 LTDDFWRTRLAE
+96 LTDDFWWARLAE

-114 GYGAEDIGGGKA
+114 GYGANDLGQGQRI
-126 VNVEYVSANPTG
+126 NVEYVSANPTG
-138 PLHIGHARG
+138 PLHVGHARG

-168 YYVNDAGAQVG
+168 YYVNDAGAQVD

-193 GEEIG
+193 GEAIG
-198 AIPEGLYP
+198 EIPEGLYP

-221 GRRWLDRPEESWL
+221 GRRWLEEPAAVWL
-234 PEVRDF
+234 PEVRSF
-240 AIDAMMDLVRADL
+240 AIKAMMDLVREDL

-261 LFRSERAL
+261 LFRSERGL
-269 VGEGRVDDA
+269 VGEGRVDDS

-283 EAGLIYSGVLEPP
+283 GAGLIYSGVLEPP
-296 KGRRDEDWEPREQS
+296 KGKRDEDWEPREQS
-310 LFRATAFGD
+310 LFRATEFGD
-319 DSDRPLRKSDGT
+319 DTDRPLKKSDGT

-345 VERGFGDLID
+345 IERGFADLID

-362 GYVKRMKAAVSALSG
+362 GYVKRMKAAVAAISNDSAT
-377 DRAALDVK
+377 LDVK

-392 LDDGT
+392 MDGGE

-410 LREVVDEVGKDV
+410 LRDVVDEVGRDV

-441 RVTEQSRDNPVFYVQ
+441 KVLEQSRDNPVFYVQ

-471 IVPEAELAPAALAGT
+471 IVPENELTSAALAGA
-486 DLSSLDDA
+486 DLTCLDDP
-494 AELELIR
+494 AELDLIR

-516 HEPHRIAFHLQELAG
+516 HEPHRIAYHLQELAG

-541 DDARLRFVDAA
+541 DDARLRFVDAE
-552 RPAETRARL
+552 RPSETRARL
-561 ALISAVKIVIAE
+561 ALITGVRIVIAE
-573 GLALFGVEPMQ
+573 GLALFGVEPVQ

>member
-1 MEMNVFSYLLGIVQ
+1 MNVFSYLLDVIHKNIE
-15 GELEALSGAG
+15 ELCGAG
-25 ALPEGL
+25 DLPAGL
-31 DLEGVSVEP
+31 DLAGVTVEP

-69 ESLAAQL
+69 EMLAARL
-76 EGRAEIRAVEVA
+76 EDHADVRSVEVA

-96 LTDDFWRTRLAE
+96 LADDFWRARLAE

-114 GYGAEDIGGGKA
+114 GYGADDLGRGRP

-138 PLHIGHARG
+138 PLHVGHARG
-147 AVVGDALAN
+147 TVVGDALAN

-168 YYVNDAGAQVG
+168 YYVNDAGAQVD

-186 ARYREAC
+186 TRYREAC
-193 GEEIG
+193 GEAIG
-198 AIPEGLYP
+198 TIPEGLYP

-212 VGEALAARD
+212 VGAALAARD
-221 GRRWLDRPEESWL
+221 GRRWLDEPESVWL

-261 LFRSERAL
+261 LFRSERAV

-278 YAALE
+278 YAALKA
-283 EAGLIYSGVLEPP
+283 AGLIYSGVLEPP
-296 KGRRDEDWEPREQS
+296 KGKRDEDWEPREQS

-319 DSDRPLRKSDGT
+319 DSDRPLRKSDGS
-331 WTYFATDIAYHRDK
+331 WTYFATDIAYHGDK
-345 VERGFGDLID
+345 VERGFTDLID

-362 GYVKRMKAAVSALSG
+362 GYVKRMKAAVSALS
-377 DRAALDVK
+377 DDAATLDVK

-392 LDDGT
+392 LDGGE

-471 IVPEAELAPAALAGT
+471 VVPEAELVPTALARA
-486 DLSSLDDA
+486 DLACLDDP

-531 AFHLLWTRGK
+531 DFHLLWTRGK
-541 DDARLRFVDAA
+541 DDSRLRFVDAE

-561 ALISAVKIVIAE
+561 ALISGVKLVIAE
-573 GLALFGVEPMQ
+573 GLALFGVEPVQ

>member
-1 MEMNVFSYLLGIVQ
+1 MNVFSYLLGVIQ
-15 GELEALSGAG
+15 GEIENLSSAG
-25 ALPEGL
+25 TLPDGL
-31 DLEGVSVEP
+31 DLGAVSVEP
-40 PREAEHGD
+40 PREAAHGD

-69 ESLAAQL
+69 DSLAARL
-76 EGRAEIRAVEVA
+76 EGRTEIRTVEVA

-96 LTDDFWRTRLAE
+96 LTDDFWRARLAE
-108 LLATGP
+108 LLATGA
-114 GYGAEDIGGGKA
+114 GYGAENLGQGWP

-138 PLHIGHARG
+138 PLHVGHARG

-156 LLAHMGFAVTRE
+156 LLQHMGFAVTRE
-168 YYVNDAGAQVG
+168 YYVNDAGAQVD

-193 GEEIG
+193 GEAIG

-221 GRRWLDRPEESWL
+221 GRRWLDRPEEDWL
-234 PEVRDF
+234 PEVRAF
-240 AIDAMMDLVRADL
+240 AIEAMMDLVRADL

-283 EAGLIYSGVLEPP
+283 ADGLIYRGVLEPP
-296 KGRRDEDWEPREQS
+296 KGKRDEDWEPREQS

-345 VERGFGDLID
+345 VERGFSDLID

-377 DRAALDVK
+377 EGATLDVK

-392 LDDGT
+392 LDGGT

-471 IVPEAELAPAALAGT
+471 VVPEAALAPAALAGI
-486 DLSSLDDA
+486 DLSSLEDA
-494 AELELIR
+494 AELDLIR
-501 RLCQWPR
+501 RLCQWPK
-508 VLAGAALA
+508 VLAGATLA

-541 DDARLRFVDAA
+541 DDPRLRFVDAE
-552 RPAETRARL
+552 RPAKTLARL
-561 ALISAVKIVIAE
+561 ALISALKIVIAE
-573 GLALFGVEPMQ
+573 GLALFGVEPVQ

>member
-1 MEMNVFSYLLGIVQ
+1 MNVFRYLSDVIQ
-15 GELEALSGAG
+15 TELEALCDAG
-25 ALPEGL
+25 ALPAGL
-31 DLEGVSVEP
+31 DLSAVTVEP

-59 QARRKPREIA
+59 QARRKPRDIA
-69 ESLAAQL
+69 KNLAERM
-76 EGRAEIRAVEVA
+76 EGRPEVRAAEVA

-96 LTDDFWRTRLAE
+96 LTDEFWWARLAE
-108 LLATGP
+108 LLETGP
-114 GYGAEDIGGGKA
+114 GYGATDLGGGQP

-138 PLHIGHARG
+138 PLHVGHARG

-156 LLAHMGFAVTRE
+156 LLEHMGFAVTRE
-168 YYVNDAGAQVG
+168 YYVNDAGTQVD

-193 GEEIG
+193 GETIG

-206 GDYLVP
+206 GDYLIP

-221 GRRWLDRPEESWL
+221 GRRWLEEPESVWL
-234 PEVRDF
+234 PEVRRF
-240 AIDAMMDLVRADL
+240 ATDAMMDLVRADL

-261 LFRSERAL
+261 VFRSEREL

-278 YAALE
+278 YAALK
-283 EAGLIYSGVLEPP
+283 AADLIYRGVLEPP
-296 KGRRDEDWEPREQS
+296 KGKRDEDWEPREQS

-319 DSDRPLRKSDGT
+319 DTDRPLRKSDDT

-345 VERGFGDLID
+345 IERGFTDLID

-362 GYVKRMKAAVSALSG
+362 GYVKRMKAAVSALSNNSVS
-377 DRAALDVK
+377 LDVK

-392 LDDGT
+392 LDGGE
-397 PVAMSKRAGRFVT
+397 PMAMSKRAGRFVT
-410 LREVVDEVGKDV
+410 LRDVIDEVGRDV

-466 RRGAE
+466 RRGAG
-471 IVPEAELAPAALAGT
+471 VLPESELTPSALARADLACLDDRAEL
-486 DLSSLDDA
+486 D
-494 AELELIR
+494 LIR

-508 VLAGAALA
+508 VLTGAALA
-516 HEPHRIAFHLQELAG
+516 HEPHRIAFHLQELAA

-541 DDARLRFVDAA
+541 DDPRLRIVDAE
-552 RPAETRARL
+552 RLAETRARL

-573 GLALFGVEPMQ
+573 GLALFGVEPVQ

>member
-1 MEMNVFSYLLGIVQ
+1 MNVFSYLLDVIRA
-15 GELEALSGAG
+15 ELEELSNTDV
-25 ALPEGL
+25 LPAGL
-31 DLEGVSVEP
+31 DLSTVSLEP

-48 AACNAALVLAR
+48 AACNAAMVLAK

-69 ESLAAQL
+69 ERLAARL
-76 EGRAEIRAVEVA
+76 EAHADFRSVEVA

-96 LTDDFWRTRLAE
+96 LTDDFWRERLAE
-108 LLATGP
+108 LLVTGP
-114 GYGAEDIGGGKA
+114 GYGAQDLGRGRP

-138 PLHIGHARG
+138 PLHVGHARG
-147 AVVGDALAN
+147 AVVGDALAS

-168 YYVNDAGAQVG
+168 YYVNDAGAQVD

-193 GEEIG
+193 GEAIG
-198 AIPEGLYP
+198 TIPEGLYP

-221 GRRWLDRPEESWL
+221 GRRWLEESESVWL
-234 PEVRDF
+234 PELRNV
-240 AIDAMMDLVRADL
+240 AIDAMMDLVREDL

-283 EAGLIYSGVLEPP
+283 NADLIYSGVLEPP
-296 KGRRDEDWEPREQS
+296 KGKRDEDWEPREQS

-319 DSDRPLRKSDGT
+319 DTDRALRKSDGT

-345 VERGFGDLID
+345 IERGFTDLID

-362 GYVKRMKAAVSALSG
+362 GYVKRMKAAVSALS
-377 DRAALDVK
+377 ANSASLDVK

-392 LDDGT
+392 LDGGE

-410 LREVVDEVGKDV
+410 LRDVVDEVGRDV

-471 IVPEAELAPAALAGT
+471 IVPEAELAPAALAQT
-486 DLSSLDDA
+486 DLAYLDDPT
-494 AELELIR
+494 EIDLIR

-508 VLAGAALA
+508 VLAGAALS
-516 HEPHRIAFHLQELAG
+516 HEPHRVAFYLQELAG

-541 DDARLRFVDAA
+541 DDARLRFIDAD
-552 RPAETRARL
+552 RPPETRARL
-561 ALISAVKIVIAE
+561 ALISGVKLVIAE
-573 GLALFGVEPMQ
+573 GLALFGVEPVQ

>member
-1 MEMNVFSYLLGIVQ
+1 MNVFSHLSEVIHKEIE
-15 GELEALSGAG
+15 ELCDAG
-25 ALPEGL
+25 ALPAGI
-31 DLEGVSVEP
+31 DLSAVQVEP

-48 AACNAALVLAR
+48 AACNAALVLAK

-69 ESLAAQL
+69 EQLAERL
-76 EGRAEIRAVEVA
+76 REHVEIRSIEVA

-96 LTDDFWRTRLAE
+96 LTDDFWWARLAE

-114 GYGAEDIGGGKA
+114 GYGADDLGQGQRI
-126 VNVEYVSANPTG
+126 NVEYVSANPTG
-138 PLHIGHARG
+138 PLHVGHARG

-168 YYVNDAGAQVG
+168 YYVNDAGAQVD

-193 GEEIG
+193 GEAIG
-198 AIPEGLYP
+198 DIPEGLYP

-221 GRRWLDRPEESWL
+221 GQRWLAEPEAVWL
-234 PEVRDF
+234 PEVRSF
-240 AIDAMMDLVRADL
+240 AIKAMMDLVREDL

-269 VGEGRVDDA
+269 VGEGRVDDS

-283 EAGLIYSGVLEPP
+283 GAGLIYSGVLEPP
-296 KGRRDEDWEPREQS
+296 KGKRDEDWEPREQS
-310 LFRATAFGD
+310 LFRATEFGD
-319 DSDRPLRKSDGT
+319 DTDRPLKKSDGA

-345 VERGFGDLID
+345 IERGFADLID

-362 GYVKRMKAAVSALSG
+362 GYVKRMKAAVAAISNDSAT
-377 DRAALDVK
+377 LDVK

-392 LDDGT
+392 LDDGK

-410 LREVVDEVGKDV
+410 LRDVVDEVGRDV
-422 VRFIMLTRRNDA
+422 VRFIVLTRRNDA

-441 RVTEQSRDNPVFYVQ
+441 KVLEQSRDNPVFYVQ

-471 IVPEAELAPAALAGT
+471 IVPENELTPAALARA
-486 DLSSLDDA
+486 DLTCLDDP
-494 AELELIR
+494 AELDLIR

-508 VLAGAALA
+508 VLAGAAIA
-516 HEPHRIAFHLQELAG
+516 HEPHRIAYHLQELAG

-541 DDARLRFVDAA
+541 DDARLRFVDAE
-552 RPAETRARL
+552 RPSETRARL
-561 ALISAVKIVIAE
+561 ALISGARIVIAE
-573 GLALFGVEPMQ
+573 GLALFGVEPVQ

>member
-1 MEMNVFSYLLGIVQ
+1 MNVFNC
-15 GELEALSGAG
+15 LSEIIHQEIEGLCDSG
-25 ALPEGL
+25 ALPAGL
-31 DLEGVSVEP
+31 DLSAVSVEP
-40 PREAEHGD
+40 PRDAAHGD
-48 AACNAALVLAR
+48 AACNAALVLAK
-59 QARRKPREIA
+59 QAKRKPREIA
-69 ESLAAQL
+69 EMLVAPLQGH
-76 EGRAEIRAVEVA
+76 ETIRAVEVA

-96 LTDDFWRTRLAE
+96 LTEDFWRARLAE
-108 LLATGP
+108 LLATGS
-114 GYGAEDIGGGKA
+114 GYGAADIGRGRR

-138 PLHIGHARG
+138 PLHVGHARG

-168 YYVNDAGAQVG
+168 YYVNDAGAQVD

-193 GEEIG
+193 GETIG

-212 VGEALAARD
+212 VGAALAARD
-221 GRRWLDRPEESWL
+221 GRRWLDEPEAAWL
-234 PEVRDF
+234 PEVRSF
-240 AIDAMMDLVRADL
+240 AISAMMDLVRGDL

-278 YAALE
+278 FAALE
-283 EAGLIYSGVLEPP
+283 AAGLIYRGVLEPP
-296 KGRRDEDWEPREQS
+296 KGKRDEDWEPREQS

-319 DSDRPLRKSDGT
+319 DSDRPLAKSDGT

-345 VERGFGDLID
+345 IERGFSDLID

-377 DRAALDVK
+377 DAATLDVK
-385 ICQMVKL
+385 LCQMVKL
-392 LDDGT
+392 LDGGE

-410 LREVVDEVGKDV
+410 LREVVDEVGCDV

-471 IVPEAELAPAALAGT
+471 VVPEAELVPAALARA
-486 DLSSLDDA
+486 DLAALDDA
-494 AELELIR
+494 AELDLIR

-531 AFHLLWTRGK
+531 DFHLLWTRGK

-573 GLALFGVEPMQ
+573 GLALFGVEPVQ
-584 EMR
+584 EM

>member
-1 MEMNVFSYLLGIVQ
+1 MNVFSYLLDVIHRNIE
-15 GELEALSGAG
+15 ELCGAG
-25 ALPEGL
+25 DLPAGL
-31 DLEGVSVEP
+31 DLAGVSVEP
-40 PREAEHGD
+40 PREPAHGD

-69 ESLAAQL
+69 EMLATRLQDHADL
-76 EGRAEIRAVEVA
+76 RAVEVA

-96 LTDDFWRTRLAE
+96 LADEFWRARLAE
-108 LLATGP
+108 LLANGP
-114 GYGAEDIGGGKA
+114 GYGADDIGCGRP
-126 VNVEYVSANPTG
+126 VNVEYVSTNPTG
-138 PLHIGHARG
+138 PLHVGHARG

-168 YYVNDAGAQVG
+168 YYVNDAGAQVD

-193 GEEIG
+193 GEAIG
-198 AIPEGLYP
+198 TIPEGLYP

-221 GRRWLDRPEESWL
+221 GKRWLDEPESVWL

-261 LFRSERAL
+261 VFRSERAL

-278 YAALE
+278 YGTLE
-283 EAGLIYSGVLEPP
+283 AAGLIYSGVLEPP
-296 KGRRDEDWEPREQS
+296 KGKRDEDWEPREQS

-319 DSDRPLRKSDGT
+319 DSDRPLRKSDGS

-345 VERGFGDLID
+345 VERGFTDLID

-362 GYVKRMKAAVSALSG
+362 GYVKRMKAAVSALS
-377 DRAALDVK
+377 DDAATLDVK

-392 LDDGT
+392 LDGGE

-471 IVPEAELAPAALAGT
+471 VVPEAELVPAALARA
-486 DLSSLDDA
+486 DLACLEDP
-494 AELELIR
+494 AELDLIR

-531 AFHLLWTRGK
+531 DFHLLWTRGK
-541 DDARLRFVDAA
+541 DDARLRFVDAE

-561 ALISAVKIVIAE
+561 ALISGVKLVIAE
-573 GLALFGVEPMQ
+573 GLALFGVEPVQ

>member
-1 MEMNVFSYLLGIVQ
+1 MNVFSYLQDVIQEEIQ
-15 GELEALSGAG
+15 GLSSSGT
-25 ALPEGL
+25 LPSGL
-31 DLEGVSVEP
+31 DLGAVSVEP
-40 PREAEHGD
+40 PREAAHGD

-69 ESLAAQL
+69 ESLAARL
-76 EGRAEIRAVEVA
+76 EGRAEVRAVEVA

-96 LTDDFWRTRLAE
+96 LTDAFWRARLAE
-108 LLATGP
+108 LLDAGP
-114 GYGAEDIGGGKA
+114 GYGAEDLGRGRP

-138 PLHIGHARG
+138 PLHVGHARG

-156 LLAHMGFAVTRE
+156 LLQHMGFAVTRE
-168 YYVNDAGAQVG
+168 YYVNDAGAQVD

-212 VGEALAARD
+212 VGEALAVRD
-221 GRRWLDRPEESWL
+221 GRRWLDEAEEVWL
-234 PEVRDF
+234 PEVRAF
-240 AIDAMMDLVRADL
+240 AIEAMMDLVRADL

-278 YAALE
+278 CAALE
-283 EAGLIYSGVLEPP
+283 AGGLIYRGVLEPP
-296 KGRRDEDWEPREQS
+296 KGKRDEDWEPREQT
-310 LFRATAFGD
+310 LFRASAFGD

-345 VERGFGDLID
+345 VERGFADLID

-377 DRAALDVK
+377 EGATLDVK
-385 ICQMVKL
+385 LCQMVKL

-410 LREVVDEVGKDV
+410 LREVVDEVGRDV

-466 RRGAE
+466 RRAAE
-471 IVPEAELAPAALAGT
+471 IVPEARLTPTALAGA
-486 DLSSLDDA
+486 DLSPLEDA
-494 AELELIR
+494 AELDLIR

-516 HEPHRIAFHLQELAG
+516 HEPHRVAFHLQELAG

-541 DDARLRFVDAA
+541 DDARLRFVDAE
-552 RPAETRARL
+552 RPAETLARL
-561 ALISAVKIVIAE
+561 ALISALKIVIAE
-573 GLALFGVEPMQ
+573 GLALFGVEPVQ